1 MGYRLL
7 PIPLMQHSCGEPCCD
22 VVMVPFLFSLPALCC
37 SLSSMPE
44 PTSSIPL
51 LLFGAP
57 VTNPNIVYATRFL
70 APDPVVAIDYG
81 DHVSLWVSPL
91 EAHRAELESTASAVH
106 STEEI
111 SVNSLLGSAGSET
124 ELWPLLVHAV
134 LAAEGCTNVR
144 VDSTFPLGI
153 ADILRDKGIHV
164 TVDWTAYLRERRI
177 KTQEEIE
184 LLREVERIG
193 LGGLEAALAL
203 LRTATVKDG
212 LLYHEGA
219 PLSGADLVHAVESY
233 YLAHDCITVDSIC
246 CGSPECADPHRNT
259 SPVIRANLPIVLDLY
274 PYHRTSRY
282 WADLTRTVVVG
293 EPPDAVWKMWNAV
306 KQAQQEAL
314 DMVHPGV
321 NARDIHRHCC
331 EVFRDHGYGSLSH
344 PFNEISSSARFIH
357 GTGHG
362 VGLEIHEFPR
372 VSDPDV
378 ILEVGDVITIEPGLY
393 DPDLGG
399 IRIEDLVT
407 VTEDGMEN
415 LTPFPKELILTPQ

>member
-1 MGYRLL
+1 
-7 PIPLMQHSCGEPCCD
+7 
-22 VVMVPFLFSLPALCC
+22 
-37 SLSSMPE
+37 MPE
-44 PTSSIPL
+44 HSSSLPL
-51 LLFGAP
+51 LLFGTP
-57 VTNPNIVYATRFL
+57 LTHPNIVYATRFL
-70 APDPVVAIDYG
+70 APDPVVVLDYG

-91 EAHRAELESTASAVH
+91 EAHRAAIEATGCTVH

-111 SVNSLLGSAGSET
+111 QISSLLGAAGSET
-124 ELWPLLVHAV
+124 EMWPRLVHAV
-134 LAAEGCTNVR
+134 LIAECCTAVR

-153 ADILRDKGIHV
+153 ADTLRDHDIHV
-164 TVDWTAYLRERRI
+164 TVDWTVYLRERRI
-177 KTQEEIE
+177 KTPEEISA
-184 LLREVERIG
+184 LREVERIG
-193 LGGLEAALAL
+193 LGGLEAALSL
-203 LRTATVKDG
+203 LRATSTKDG

-219 PLSGADLVHAVESY
+219 PLTGSDLVHAVESY

-246 CGSPECADPHRNT
+246 CGSPECADPHRTT

-293 EPPDAVWKMWNAV
+293 DPPEAIWKMWEAV
-306 KQAQQEAL
+306 KQAQREAL
-314 DMVHPGV
+314 DMVRPGV

-331 EVFRDHGYGSLSH
+331 DVFRDHGYGSLT
-344 PFNEISSSARFIH
+344 PPYNEISSQARFIH

-378 ILEVGDVITIEPGLY
+378 ILEAGDVITIEPGLY
-393 DPDLGG
+393 DPHLGG

-407 VTEDGMEN
+407 VTDQGMEN
-415 LTPFPKELILTPQ
+415 LTPFPKDLVLVRS